1 MSIKVIISWYSGVHN
16 DTEILIRRRVMS
28 SAVPVIIT
36 QNAGEN
42 VWFGGGL
49 VTFKVTSEQ
58 SGGGL
63 CMIEHA
69 ASRGKRTPLH
79 LHPDHDETGY
89 VLEGEL
95 RLHIDGVEHT
105 AGPGTIVWIPRG
117 TPHALLVTSEMA
129 RSLWFVT
136 PGEAMEAFYRQAGDE
151 ATSQTLPPAEFD
163 IARVRA
169 VGEGTGAMK
178 TLGPPPFPA
187 DVLA

>member
-1 MSIKVIISWYSGVHN
+1 
-16 DTEILIRRRVMS
+16 MS
-28 SAVPVIIT
+28 SAMPVITT
-36 QNAGEN
+36 QNTGEN
-42 VWFGGGL
+42 LWFGGGL

-63 CMIEHA
+63 CLIEHA

-79 LHPDHDETGY
+79 LHPDHDEAVY

-95 RLHIDGVEHT
+95 LLHIDGVEHT
-105 AGPGTIVWIPRG
+105 AGPGAVAWIPRG
-117 TPHALLVTSEMA
+117 VPHALLVTSELA
-129 RSLWFVT
+129 RSVVAVT
-136 PGEAMEAFYRQAGDE
+136 PGEAMEAFFRQAGDE
-151 ATSQTLPPAEFD
+151 ATSRTLPPVEID
-163 IARVRA
+163 IARLRA